1 MGGGVW
7 SGGEAARP
15 HPIPSLSPSPR
26 RIAAWGGARG
36 GAISR
41 WRAWL
46 IILCYAKAEKTFAY
60 LVSACPTHGVFI
72 AKPGLST
79 FVVALNPMF
88 APVNTVTQS
97 FSLNRVSD
105 E

>member
-7 SGGEAARP
+7 AGGFAARP

-26 RIAAWGGARG
+26 RYAAWGGARG

-46 IILCYAKAEKTFAY
+46 IILCYAKAEK
-60 LVSACPTHGVFI
+60 LLHS
-72 AKPGLST
+72 
-79 FVVALNPMF
+79 
-88 APVNTVTQS
+88 
-97 FSLNRVSD
+97 
-105 E
+105 